1 MPQQRPPS
9 DSPSATEPTSGAE
22 SSIDPSAR
30 ESYNLAAL
38 VSHVHKKLS
47 EKEAAEAASR
57 PPPVTARKSAAS
69 VPRLRGLS
77 QVAPGIIKWGLVIA
91 VVLAVLVTQL
101 PKLLPHSQEFIR
113 AELAIIL
120 YQTRAEVEL
129 HRDKYGHVSNYRPR
143 TSIQLPSLGTI
154 YVHFQLLDNGD
165 YRLVAVSDQGEE
177 MAVATEGL
185 AFPVANTPH

>member
-1 MPQQRPPS
+1 MPQQRLPTDPPS
-9 DSPSATEPTSGAE
+9 SAPTPDAAAVNEPHS
-22 SSIDPSAR
+22 
-30 ESYNLAAL
+30 LATL
-38 VSHVHKKLS
+38 VSHVHERLS
-47 EKEAAEAASR
+47 EKEAAEATASR

-143 TSIQLPSLGTI
+143 TSIQLPSLGAV